1 MNCNCC
7 NCSNNNSMSCE
18 DEKSSKI
25 KIYGTL
31 VNVTL
36 DPKLKDDRDEQHDP
50 CKANNWPNDISE
62 EGHNGAIAYAYQLH
76 DGRFR
81 QDDENM
87 AEWERFQDE
96 INKRVTDIVYDE
108 TGGGV
113 EDKPITIIENPYTH
127 DDEGNLVPIGDCD
140 CDPYDDTWLKGVIGA
155 TPDNHDSR
163 ENELNAVD
171 LYPNGGNT
179 PVHKNNI
186 IDFILNLAAEVNDL
200 RARVIA
206 LEEGGSANTCYWKVD
221 SDNYLSP
228 NNTAIGATCQG
239 VRGPGFYDTTVS

>member
-18 DEKSSKI
+18 DEKHSKI

-31 VNVTL
+31 VNTTL
-36 DPKLKDDRDEQHDP
+36 DPDLKDDRDDEHDP
-50 CKANNWPNDISE
+50 CKANNWPSDISE

-81 QDDENM
+81 QDDETM

-96 INKRVTDIVYDE
+96 INKRITNIKYDPEQNVTLIFNKE
-108 TGGGV
+108 TNQWEVLKGS
-113 EDKPITIIENPYTH
+113 
-127 DDEGNLVPIGDCD
+127 DCT
-140 CDPYDDTWLKGVIGA
+140 PYDDAWLKAVIGA
-155 TPDNHDSR
+155 TPDNHTSR
-163 ENELNAVD
+163 EGELNAVD
-171 LYPNGGNT
+171 LYPDGGNT

-186 IDFILNLAAEVNDL
+186 IDFILNLAAEVNNL
-200 RARVIA
+200 RARVIE
-206 LEEGGSANTCYWKVD
+206 LENGSSANTCYWKVD

-239 VRGPGFYDTTVS
+239 VRGPGFYDTTVSNP